1 MALSITKRFP
11 HHNFSWKVLA
21 GIFKTIGRIPEA
33 LVAGQKAVEI
43 DPQDAEA
50 HSNLGI
56 TQQEVGKLEEA
67 KSSYTKAI
75 AREPD
80 FALAHYNLGI
90 TLREMGRLEEAES
103 SYMKAIA
110 LESDFADAYNNLGVI
125 LRDEPLEFEKQ
136 LYDELFD
143 HSCALEKLP
152 PYIRLHDL
160 LSRLWITLYQT
171 GIYCNMLKPL
181 ELAD

>member
-21 GIFKTIGRIPEA
+21 EIYKTIGRIPEA

-50 HSNLGI
+50 HSNLGV

-75 AREPD
+75 ALEP
-80 FALAHYNLGI
+80 
-90 TLREMGRLEEAES
+90 
-103 SYMKAIA
+103 
-110 LESDFADAYNNLGVI
+110 DFADAYNNLSVI

-171 GIYCNMLKPL
+171 GIYCNMVKPL